1 MTLAQI
7 ATRCVGLVADEH
19 EGRSDGDA
27 GDAEAADPADGAG
40 VLARRKR
47 GLSRLM
53 GVTYAVAGVAHFLA
67 PNAFAR
73 AVPPEFPRPRALVYL
88 SGVAEVLLGVGMQ
101 FDRTRRAS
109 SWGIVALLIA
119 VFPANVH
126 MATDDATAEFVPDRL
141 AGVARAAAWV
151 RLPFQAVLVL
161 WAWWHTLPD
170 AESKGGD
177 GADSGS
183 ETAS

>member
-1 MTLAQI
+1 MPI
-7 ATRCVGLVADEH
+7 ALRSTDRFVHRHIGPSSDDRQAMLDAVGAD
-19 EGRSDGDA
+19 SDGAA
-27 GDAEAADPADGAG
+27 GA
-40 VLARRKR
+40 LARRKR

-109 SWGIVALLIA
+109 SWGIVALLVA
-119 VFPANVH
+119 VFPANVY
-126 MATDDATAEFVPDRL
+126 MATDDAASELVPDRF

-170 AESKGGD
+170 SESGD
-177 GADSGS
+177 GAGSGS

>member
-27 GDAEAADPADGAG
+27 VDAEAADSDGAAA
-40 VLARRKR
+40 LARRKR

-53 GVTYAVAGVAHFLA
+53 GATYAVAGVAHFLA

-109 SWGIVALLIA
+109 SWGVVALLIA
-119 VFPANVH
+119 VFPANVY
-126 MATDDATAEFVPDRL
+126 MATDDAAAAFVPDRL